1 MKQYVFMIPSIVN
14 MGGAQM
20 YIRNKVV
27 WLRKLGWDVQ
37 VISANKGNVIISEL
51 KEFDTFIPEMLFP
64 VYVFSQN
71 KQRRIVKQVINEI
84 HPQNFDE
91 IVIES
96 TCIGI
101 TTWAE
106 VIAKEIGAK
115 HLVYLLQEM
124 NVVDNPCLQEFF
136 KVKHQRRE
144 LVSITDQS
152 LKMMFESFAPIPN
165 ERSYRLPAY
174 CNNVVEDI
182 DSPFLHNIAWD
193 KYDYRVGCLSRIDKP
208 FIMTAVSNFA
218 RFAQKHH
225 DKKFLLFMIG
235 GVPENTPFERN
246 IKKVFSGL
254 ENVELIISG
263 YMFPISAKLL
273 ECFDAFFSSAGS
285 CWACMRSGIP
295 TIAIDG
301 NDFMPIG
308 IMKHTTLHSLF
319 RGDDEPALDYQE
331 VFEDVIIEKKY
342 KKFAPE
348 HEIQEPDFSTHMEFL
363 DLSVST
369 QDYFDICRIPSLTLT
384 EKKLKIGLKLFGATN
399 YSKLNKIKT
408 QLKSKN

>member
-1 MKQYVFMIPSIVN
+1 MIPSIIN

-27 WLRKLGWDVQ
+27 WLRKQGWDVQ
-37 VISANKGNVIISEL
+37 VISAYKGNVIISEL

-64 VYVFSQN
+64 FYVFSQS
-71 KQRRIVKQVINEI
+71 KQRRIVKQVINKI
-84 HPQNFDE
+84 QPHNFDE

-106 VIAKEIGAK
+106 VIAKEVCAK
-115 HLVYLLQEM
+115 HIAYLLQEM
-124 NVVDNPCLQEFF
+124 NVVDNPYLQKFF
-136 KVKHQRRE
+136 KFKHQRRE

-152 LKMMFESFAPIPN
+152 LMMMFESFAPIPI
-165 ERSYRLPAY
+165 EQSYRLPAY

-182 DSPFLHNIAWD
+182 DSPFLHTILWD
-193 KYDYRVGCLSRIDKP
+193 KYDYKVGCLARIDKP
-208 FIMTAVSNFA
+208 FVMTAVSNFA
-218 RFAQKHH
+218 SFVLKHH
-225 DKKFLLFMIG
+225 DKRFLLFMIG
-235 GVPENTPFERN
+235 GALENTPFESN
-246 IKKVFSGL
+246 IEKIFSGL

-285 CWACMRSGIP
+285 CWVCMRSGVP

-301 NDFMPIG
+301 NDFLPTG

-319 RGDDEPALDYQE
+319 RDDDEPALDYQE
-331 VFEDVIIEKKY
+331 VFEDVIIRKKY
-342 KKFAPE
+342 PRMVSD
-348 HEIQEPDFSTHMEFL
+348 HEIIEPDFSTHMEFL
-363 DLSVST
+363 GSSAEET
-369 QDYFDICRIPSLTLT
+369 AYFSNFKSYTMAD
-384 EKKLKIGLKLFGATN
+384 LKLCIILSLIGAKN
-399 YSKLNKIKT
+399 YIRLGEFKT
-408 QLKSKN
+408 RMLHKQTSDR